1 MEEGPH
7 YSASWKKGS
16 STDLKKNK
24 KDSGKNIEPQN
35 TAGHRQ
41 KPGNASP
48 GGRLP
53 DKKAPADKNVSAKR
67 KKRKRK
73 YPLWVRILT
82 IVVAAIFAA
91 VLAGLIFVLAKLG
104 QINRAVDVEKLN
116 PESEYFETDEPD
128 SNLETMDPE
137 DVTWS
142 NSETVSGSDD
152 VVNILLIGQDRRP
165 GEGRAR
171 SDAMIIASIN
181 KTDKTIKLTSLM
193 RDMYVQIPGYS
204 DNRINAA
211 YAFGGMETLD
221 ATIKQNF
228 DIDIDGNIEVDF
240 SGFKEVIDSFGGID
254 MEIDADEIDVMN
266 DYVRDINRQ
275 TGENT
280 ESSLVTQAGMQHL
293 NGTQALA
300 YSRIRYVGNG
310 DFGRT
315 ERQRKVLM
323 AAFDEVSNL
332 SIPEMLSLADTVLP
346 LLTTDMS
353 SGDLI
358 RLATDVL
365 TLGISDIETH
375 NIPED
380 ASYRSASIRG
390 MSVLVP
396 DLDSCRRVLQEIIY
410 GE

>member
-1 MEEGPH
+1 MEESPH
-7 YSASWKKGS
+7 YSSNRKASGS
-16 STDLKKNK
+16 SGTGP
-24 KDSGKNIEPQN
+24 SGV
-35 TAGHRQ
+35 H
-41 KPGNASP
+41 SP
-48 GGRLP
+48 
-53 DKKAPADKNVSAKR
+53 NR
-67 KKRKRK
+67 KKKRRHK

-82 IVVAAIFAA
+82 VVLAVVFAIA
-91 VLAGLIFVLAKLG
+91 LAGLIFVLSKLG
-104 QINRAVDVEKLN
+104 QINTAVQVEKLD

-128 SNLETMDPE
+128 SNLATMDPE
-137 DVTWS
+137 DITWGD
-142 NSETVSGSDD
+142 SETVDGSDD

-171 SDAMIIASIN
+171 SDAMIIATIN

-193 RDMYVQIPGYS
+193 RDLYVQIPGYS

-221 ATIKQNF
+221 ATIKENF

-240 SGFKEVIDSFGGID
+240 SGFKNVIDTIGGID
-254 MEIDADEIDVMN
+254 LEIQADEISVMN

-280 ESSLVTQAGMQHL
+280 ESNLVTQAGMQHL

-323 AAFDEVSNL
+323 AAFDEVSSL
-332 SIPEMLSLADTVLP
+332 SLTEMLSLADTILP

-365 TLGISDIETH
+365 TLGINDIETH

-380 ASYRSASIRG
+380 ASYTYASIRG

-410 GE
+410 SE

>member
-1 MEEGPH
+1 M
-7 YSASWKKGS
+7 
-16 STDLKKNK
+16 
-24 KDSGKNIEPQN
+24 
-35 TAGHRQ
+35 
-41 KPGNASP
+41 
-48 GGRLP
+48 
-53 DKKAPADKNVSAKR
+53 
-67 KKRKRK
+67 
-73 YPLWVRILT
+73 RILT
-82 IVVAAIFAA
+82 IVVAVIFAA

-128 SNLETMDPE
+128 SNLETMNPE

-221 ATIKQNF
+221 ATIKENF

-240 SGFKEVIDSFGGID
+240 SGFKDVIDSIGGID

>member
-1 MEEGPH
+1 MNEGPH
-7 YSASWKKGS
+7 YSSGQNVHGHSSQSHGKG
-16 STDLKKNK
+16 LGAGRNK
-24 KDSGKNIEPQN
+24 K
-35 TAGHRQ
+35 Q
-41 KPGNASP
+41 K
-48 GGRLP
+48 RH
-53 DKKAPADKNVSAKR
+53 
-67 KKRKRK
+67 K

-82 IVVAAIFAA
+82 IV
-91 VLAGLIFVLAKLG
+91 LALICALALGGLIFVLSKLG
-104 QINRAVDVEKLN
+104 KINQAVAVEKLA
-116 PESEYFETDEPD
+116 PESEYFETDEID
-128 SNLETMDPE
+128 ASLETLDPE
-137 DVTWS
+137 DVTWA
-142 NSETVSGSDD
+142 NNEKVDGSDN
-152 VVNILLIGQDRRP
+152 VINLLLIGQDRRP

-193 RDMYVQIPGYS
+193 RDLYVQIPGYS

-221 ATIKQNF
+221 ATIKENF

-240 SGFKEVIDSFGGID
+240 SGFKDVIDSIGGID
-254 MEIDADEIDVMN
+254 MEIDADEISVMN

-275 TGENT
+275 TGT
-280 ESSLVTQAGMQHL
+280 PVESSIVTAAGKQHL

-315 ERQRKVLM
+315 ERQRNVLM
-323 AAFDEVSNL
+323 AAFDEVKHL
-332 SIPEMLSLADTVLP
+332 SITEMLSLADTVFP

-353 SGDLI
+353 SADLI
-358 RLATDVL
+358 GLATDVL
-365 TLGISDIETH
+365 TLGVDTIETH

-380 ASYRSASIRG
+380 ASYTSAYIRG
-390 MSVLVP
+390 MAVLVP
-396 DLDSCRRVLQEIIY
+396 DLDECRRVLRGIIY